1 MTRYALWAVAGI
13 AVLGVVGAL
22 HATDAISV
30 PLFDLDKEG
39 TVPQAYSG
47 LLLLVATGAAYVA
60 AQSGAPGRRALLLIA
75 AVLAYMSFDEMFRFH
90 EELDAAVQFDWQ
102 VLYVPILVVAL
113 VGWVGVERVLRGRR
127 VDHTLWIGG
136 AGCWVVAQA
145 LEALQWSGHVRPGSI
160 EGKGLSGVQLEHEL
174 SQASYLVKMIP
185 EEILEMAGSFLFA
198 LVLARLAARYAGR
211 SGDGRNAYLP
221 AS

>member
-1 MTRYALWAVAGI
+1 
-13 AVLGVVGAL
+13 
-22 HATDAISV
+22 V

-47 LLLLVATGAAYVA
+47 LLLLAATGAAYVA
-60 AQSGAPGRRALLLIA
+60 ARSGAPAGRALLLIA
-75 AVLAYMSFDEMFRFH
+75 AVLVYMSFDEVFRLH
-90 EELDAAVQFDWQ
+90 EEIDALVEFDWQ

-127 VDHTLWIGG
+127 VDHGLWIGG

-145 LEALQWSGHVRPGSI
+145 LEAFQWSGHVRPGSI
-160 EGKGLSGVQLEHEL
+160 NGKELSDVQLDHEL
-174 SQASYLVKMIP
+174 SQASYIVKMIP
-185 EEILEMAGSFLFA
+185 EEILEMGGSLLFA
-198 LVLARLAARYAGR
+198 VVLARLAARYAGR
-211 SGDGRNAYLP
+211 SRERGGAYLP